1 MDIGFPRGLDNLKY
15 RHISA
20 VVAVSDVF
28 TYRCVEQN
36 RFLGD
41 QTDLGSQPVDIQ
53 IRRDVLI
60 DQLKEKEK

>member
-1 MDIGFPRGLDNLKY
+1 MDIGLSRRLDNLKY

-28 TYRCVEQN
+28 TYRCVEQD

-53 IRRDVLI
+53 MTHCITINFL
-60 DQLKEKEK
+60 